1 MCGLLAY
8 SLPAAGLALD
18 GWNACAVRASLD
30 RVCVCFAYSPACQPN
45 AGLALAVMFQGAVAL
60 PMAFGLQKL
69 LGFPAGHPENPLTS
83 LSVYLA
89 MTQTV
94 AIPAA
99 VLTYV
104 QTPTLVPAVFAA
116 IVGAHFLPYAWL
128 QQTRVYIA
136 LSVSVSL
143 GSWLIMAI
151 LGGEGYRIVPWFVG
165 ASLLVGAVVLLLG
178 QRSGR
183 QKGAMLARGR
193 R

>member
-1 MCGLLAY
+1 MRDIQLVLNDVAASSHRGAAFLIAFGTTWIVCGLLAY
-8 SLPAAGLALD
+8 SLPA
-18 GWNACAVRASLD
+18 
-30 RVCVCFAYSPACQPN
+30 